1 MRFNRRTVLAAAPA
15 LLLAPRLAR
24 GAATVTDD
32 AGRAVAVPVKVSR
45 VFAAGEAAAILV
57 YTLAPDLL
65 LGWPR
70 ANRPEQ
76 CAYLLPD
83 ICTRPRVGSLAGVD
97 AISMD
102 GVAAL
107 KPDLIVDVGVADAAS
122 VALAE
127 KAERQTGIPCALLDG
142 HLLGLST
149 SYEKLGRLVGREAA
163 GLDFGDYCNM
173 TLGAITN
180 RLAFVPP
187 EKRPRIY
194 YARGRRGL
202 TTSLGGA
209 IDAEAIELVARNV
222 AGEKQ
227 GGSADVSIEQI
238 KQWAPDAIVATDRDF
253 AVSTRGDPA
262 WASLAAVRAGR
273 VYLAPATPFGWMG
286 SQPSGN
292 RLIGLWWLAKTL
304 YPDLFKDDLRE
315 LARDF
320 YTKFYHLTPTEPRLD
335 YVLEGKA

>member
-1 MRFNRRTVLAAAPA
+1 MCRSRSAACSP
-15 LLLAPRLAR
+15 P
-24 GAATVTDD
+24 D
-32 AGRAVAVPVKVSR
+32 
-45 VFAAGEAAAILV
+45 EAAAILV

-127 KAERQTGIPCALLDG
+127 KVERQTGIPCALLDG

-227 GGSADVSIEQI
+227 GGSTDVSIEQI
-238 KQWAPDAIVATDRDF
+238 EAMGARRDRRHRSRF
-253 AVSTRGDPA
+253 CGQHARRSGLGLACRGARRPRL
-262 WASLAAVRAGR
+262 SRAGNSVR
-273 VYLAPATPFGWMG
+273 LDG

-320 YTKFYHLTPTEPRLD
+320 YTKFYHVTPTEPRLD
-335 YVLEGKA
+335 YVLEGKP